1 MTRARAGLGR
11 WGWILAAVLT
21 VVVVA
26 GGVTATVLLV
36 RRSDSPSVSGPDVVG
51 VDPQYLLAPIK
62 SIQPTV
68 GWTLRLQ
75 DVIPGATGGLAYFGP
90 VTANRAYYTADD
102 AHQKLG
108 AKPGALV
115 STRTWVF
122 GVDLATGKLALA
134 PVELPGAA
142 KCLVNGPT
150 MILCIDDVTE
160 GREKQVWVIDSTS
173 GAIIH
178 SGPTNL
184 SPYNTKHGP
193 YVQQYGA
200 YALVTVDKPE
210 FGETGWYGVGSRAEL
225 TWHVPS
231 VGNPIYGGD
240 VFSPDWPTPTMVA
253 TDRSVDVDGKT
264 QTEYIVFSLVDGTVF
279 HDDAY
284 PAASL
289 PWITADGWVAKVL
302 EDNVAAIAFYDSTGK
317 RVKLVQQEGKNRL
330 SLFSPSHYG
339 LPIILDETP
348 SGEETW
354 NVYDT
359 RGQKLVA
366 LHGVRG
372 YAKASEATEG
382 RIVGTRVFFRAEE
395 PDSGDDPVWTQ
406 ADLKT
411 GKPGASCDK
420 VDLGVPGYLAS
431 DGKVVISRPLITVG
445 SAAGEDRVNAVD
457 TSNCTV
463 LWSIP
468 IPPDSGRIYRR
479 GNTIIRNTDNQL
491 EEIVV
496 S

>member
-1 MTRARAGLGR
+1 MTRTGTGIGR
-11 WGWILAAVLT
+11 WGWIVAAVLT

-26 GGVTATVLLV
+26 GGVTATILLV
-36 RRSDSPSVSGPDVVG
+36 RRSDTPSVGGPDVVG

-62 SIQPTV
+62 STQPTT
-68 GWTLRLQ
+68 GWTFRLQ
-75 DVIPGATGGLAYFGP
+75 DAIPEATGSLAYFGP
-90 VTANRAYYTADD
+90 VIANRAYYIATDS
-102 AHQKLG
+102 HQKPG
-108 AKPGALV
+108 AKPGAFI

-134 PVELPGAA
+134 PVELPGSAQ
-142 KCLVNGPT
+142 CVTNGPT

-160 GREKQVWVIDSTS
+160 GREKQVWVIDSKN

-231 VGNPIYGGD
+231 TGNPIYGGD

-253 TDRSVDVDGKT
+253 TDREVQVDGKT
-264 QTEYIVFSLVDGTVF
+264 QTEYIVFSLADGTVF
-279 HDDAY
+279 HDKEY
-284 PAASL
+284 PASGPA
-289 PWITADGWVAKVL
+289 WVTADGWVTNVL
-302 EDNVAAIAFYDSTGK
+302 DDNVDAIAFYDNTGK
-317 RVKLVQQEGKNRL
+317 RINLIKREGKNRL

-339 LPIILDETP
+339 LPIVLDETP

-359 RGQKLVA
+359 HGQKLVA
-366 LHGVRG
+366 LHGIEG
-372 YAKASEATEG
+372 YSKASSATEG
-382 RIVGTRVFFRAEE
+382 RIVGSHVFFAPGEHE
-395 PDSGDDPVWTQ
+395 TGEAPVWTQ
-406 ADLKT
+406 VDLKT
-411 GKPGASCDK
+411 GKPGTSCNK
-420 VDLGVPGYLAS
+420 MDLGEPGYLAS
-431 DGKVVISRPLITVG
+431 DGKVVITRPWNTVG
-445 SAAGEDRVNAVD
+445 DKEDHVSAVD
-457 TSNCTV
+457 TNSCTV
-463 LWSIP
+463 LWDIP
-468 IPPDSGRIYRR
+468 IPMGDDRIYRR
-479 GNTIIRNTDNQL
+479 GNTIVQNSNTELKQ
-491 EEIVV
+491 IVV